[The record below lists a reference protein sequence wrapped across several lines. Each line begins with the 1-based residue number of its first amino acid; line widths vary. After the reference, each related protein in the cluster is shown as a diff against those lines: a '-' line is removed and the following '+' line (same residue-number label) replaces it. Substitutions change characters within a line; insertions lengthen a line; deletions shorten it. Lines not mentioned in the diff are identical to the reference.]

1 MRVVIGW
8 VIAGT
13 LLAVSVLGA
22 VSAQNIRGVA
32 TWMVIGVAVA
42 AGLGALMMSVEP
54 VPMRD
59 GKALLLS
66 ILRSAL
72 SVTAGVVT
80 FLSTVVAGC
89 DDPEGVP
96 SWERCHTWLGNPT
109 VNWPGAPL
117 FALALALGVGY
128 LVWRLLGG
136 CSYTVWTM
144 CVHDRRGS
152 GGLARRRSR
161 RPRGCA

>member
-8 VIAGT
+8 IIAGT

-32 TWMVIGVAVA
+32 TWVVVIVTVA
-42 AGLGALMMSVEP
+42 AGLGALIMSVEL
-54 VPMRD
+54 VPRRD

-66 ILRSAL
+66 ILRSTL
-72 SVTAGVVT
+72 SVAVGVVT
-80 FLSTVVAGC
+80 LLSTVVAGC

-109 VNWPGAPL
+109 VDWPGAPL
-117 FALALALGVGY
+117 FALALSLSVGY
-128 LVWRLLGG
+128 VVWRLFGR
-136 CSYTVWTM
+136 VFPNR
-144 CVHDRRGS
+144 VD
-152 GGLARRRSR
+152 
-161 RPRGCA
+161 